1 MLACSSHTDR
11 GNSAPPRVHVPNSAV
26 PLGCRDMQAQALV
39 LLWRTRKFLPAAPTR
54 CPFAAMA
61 DRRPSSGKRGR
72 PLGAVEKQCERSA
85 AALAEATEALR
96 QVRARKPQK
105 QQQKQQQE
113 QQQQGCP
120 CADCLNGRPPR
131 SWHKKMTMVD
141 EYVYNLHRDHA
152 SAQAAATDAQ
162 PATTAPPQQ
171 QQENLPKEQILTI
184 VIDDDDVDASSRPMA
199 HDVHADRCR

>member
-1 MLACSSHTDR
+1 ML
-11 GNSAPPRVHVPNSAV
+11 
-26 PLGCRDMQAQALV
+26 AQALV
-39 LLWRTRKFLPAAPTR
+39 LLWRTRSFLLAAPTR

-61 DRRPSSGKRGR
+61 DRRPSSGSKRQASERGR
-72 PLGAVEKQCERSA
+72 PLGAAERECARAA

-96 QVRARKPQK
+96 QVRARKK
-105 QQQKQQQE
+105 QQQQQK

-120 CADCLNGRPPR
+120 CADCLNGMPPR
-131 SWHKKMTMVD
+131 SWHKSMSMHD

-162 PATTAPPQQ
+162 AATTAPPQQ